1 MVLRCLDQGGDQ
13 EQAHCLDGKRR
24 DERPYSPH
32 SVNDKSCGG
41 GSWHAKGVGQ
51 ACEPESFIGVESC
64 QLKEDTGPSHNGEDS
79 RPLLDPLQGET
90 KDGSSTKVQLA
101 RETASE
107 DNVAEIVALVMG
119 CFNNGV

>member
-1 MVLRCLDQGGDQ
+1 M
-13 EQAHCLDGKRR
+13 
-24 DERPYSPH
+24 
-32 SVNDKSCGG
+32 
-41 GSWHAKGVGQ
+41 
-51 ACEPESFIGVESC
+51 
-64 QLKEDTGPSHNGEDS
+64 
-79 RPLLDPLQGET
+79 LDPLQGET